1 MVDAPDYFKNMV
13 GYLLLINLNKDNGMM
28 GKYISPNILHS
39 CLHSRAIQTLKYK
52 VEHQKTSCK
61 HHAAPNFI
69 EGP

>member
-1 MVDAPDYFKNMV
+1 MFRVCFSILDESE
-13 GYLLLINLNKDNGMM
+13 IIGMIEHFIVCEFCP
-28 GKYISPNILHS
+28 KA
-39 CLHSRAIQTLKYK
+39 RAIQTLKYK